1 MINKIHQRRRG
12 VHCFLVSPPLD
23 RLFCLAFALF
33 LFSFVLKS
41 TPLPLPPSFSLYRV
55 LQDLKDKLGLCSMV
69 IKKCYIDIDNLKI
82 R

>member
-33 LFSFVLKS
+33 LFVLKS
-41 TPLPLPPSFSLYRV
+41 TPLPLPPLSLYRV
-55 LQDLKDKLGLCSMV
+55 LQDLKGKLGLCSMV